1 MTRKVNS
8 RQLAFVRWL
17 DASFQAAECTDDELH
32 PGIIVESAGILAR
45 EDDESISLAL
55 DSYPEQGIWRRIQH
69 IPKPFILEL
78 RKVSVPIF
86 SSTRLSRAVKDLTRP
101 RS

>member
-1 MTRKVNS
+1 MGKESS
-8 RQLAFVRWL
+8 RQLVFVRWL
-17 DASFQAAECTDDELH
+17 DASFQADECTDDELH

-55 DSYPEQGIWRRIQH
+55 DLYPQQGIWRRIQH

-78 RKVSVPIF
+78 RKVRVPT
-86 SSTRLSRAVKDLTRP
+86 SSSRARAVRGRTRQ
-101 RS
+101 RT

>member
-1 MTRKVNS
+1 MRKAES
-8 RQLAFVRWL
+8 RKLVFVRWL
-17 DASFQAAECTDDELH
+17 DASFQAAECTDDELN

-55 DSYPEQGIWRRIQH
+55 DSYPQQGIWRRIQH
-69 IPKPFILEL
+69 IPKPFILEV
-78 RKVSVPIF
+78 RRVNVPIF
-86 SSTRLSRAVKDLTRP
+86 SSSRLSRAVKDLTQP